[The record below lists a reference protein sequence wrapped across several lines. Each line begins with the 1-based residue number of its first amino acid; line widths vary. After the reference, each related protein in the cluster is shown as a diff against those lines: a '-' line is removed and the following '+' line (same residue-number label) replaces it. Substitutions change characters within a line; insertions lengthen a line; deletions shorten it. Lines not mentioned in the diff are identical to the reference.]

1 MASSRS
7 IIYQDIFI
15 VLLLLSFR
23 SLSSFAFIA
32 IITKNT
38 RYQFNHDVPII
49 TSSTTKQQQQVLGVV
64 KTPLG
69 IDECN
74 DDRLIDIRTALHKM
88 KILQALKSRDDGDD
102 DDDDNDDDDDDD
114 DIMQDFQRRIQK
126 IIECRESSIEGA
138 GNGLFANKNIK
149 AGTIIGF
156 YPVHG
161 IGVDFNDETTPSVCF
176 GIAKEDQD
184 YFDNEHDNDKKTNKA
199 NYIQYLIGSR
209 RLGDSDFGPGAQLF
223 VDVNPNRLIAEPSS
237 SCWNGHYI
245 NDGAT
250 VVSNTEGGMLDYY
263 SNSNQ
268 KKNCV
273 HIPFAS
279 APIIATVTTR
289 KVKKGEEL
297 FTSYGCLYW
306 AEALRMEDEAEKE
319 NYTAAANDDDAFEVT
334 EAVQVQAK
342 KTAQDIFTA
351 WKKSQ
356 TIHISQQQ
364 QLDESFEKIR

>member
-32 IITKNT
+32 TITKNT

-64 KTPLG
+64 RTPLG

-138 GNGLFANKNIK
+138 GNGLFA
-149 AGTIIGF
+149 
-156 YPVHG
+156 
-161 IGVDFNDETTPSVCF
+161 
-176 GIAKEDQD
+176 
-184 YFDNEHDNDKKTNKA
+184 
-199 NYIQYLIGSR
+199 
-209 RLGDSDFGPGAQLF
+209 
-223 VDVNPNRLIAEPSS
+223 
-237 SCWNGHYI
+237 
-245 NDGAT
+245 
-250 VVSNTEGGMLDYY
+250 
-263 SNSNQ
+263 
-268 KKNCV
+268 
-273 HIPFAS
+273 
-279 APIIATVTTR
+279 
-289 KVKKGEEL
+289 
-297 FTSYGCLYW
+297 
-306 AEALRMEDEAEKE
+306 
-319 NYTAAANDDDAFEVT
+319 
-334 EAVQVQAK
+334 
-342 KTAQDIFTA
+342 
-351 WKKSQ
+351 
-356 TIHISQQQ
+356 
-364 QLDESFEKIR
+364 